1 MTDRTSTPNPRP
13 TVRLLSLSAGVQ
25 RTTVLLL
32 SCNGMIRRF
41 GYTLFTES
49 PRTPTSR
56 RKTSASHHPASAN
69 HNSDN
74 QQPELAPD
82 TPTVGPNSPEATTS
96 DSRRCRRDVRRA
108 QGAFRHPLRRG
119 I

>member
-1 MTDRTSTPNPRP
+1 MTDRTSTPDPRP

-49 PRTPTSR
+49 PRIPHIPQEDQR
-56 RKTSASHHPASAN
+56 IAPPGIR
-69 HNSDN
+69 
-74 QQPELAPD
+74 QP
-82 TPTVGPNSPEATTS
+82 
-96 DSRRCRRDVRRA
+96 
-108 QGAFRHPLRRG
+108 
-119 I
+119 